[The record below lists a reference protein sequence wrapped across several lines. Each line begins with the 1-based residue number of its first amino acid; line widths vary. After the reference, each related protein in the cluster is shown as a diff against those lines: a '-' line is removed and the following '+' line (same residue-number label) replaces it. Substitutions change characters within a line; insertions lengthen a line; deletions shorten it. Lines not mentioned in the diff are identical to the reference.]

1 MTKTRRRLRKEFIAR
16 GESTAAWARE
26 RGYNVGT
33 VNAVIDGRL
42 KATRGVS
49 HRIAVDLGL
58 KPDPATQ
65 KQAA

>member
-1 MTKTRRRLRKEFIAR
+1 MTKTRRQLRKEFIAR
-16 GESTAAWARE
+16 GESIAEWARA
-26 RGYNVGT
+26 RGYNLKT
-33 VNAVIDGRL
+33 VHAVIDGRL

-58 KPDPATQ
+58 KANPDTL